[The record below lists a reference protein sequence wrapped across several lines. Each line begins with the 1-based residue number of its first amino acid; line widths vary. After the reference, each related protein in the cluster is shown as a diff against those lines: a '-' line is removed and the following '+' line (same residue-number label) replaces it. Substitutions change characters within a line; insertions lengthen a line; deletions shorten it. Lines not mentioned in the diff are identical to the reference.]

1 MNGNEVITLA
11 SLALGKEADDA
22 YIEEV
27 YECIATD
34 FSALR
39 WLGDKFAVG
48 FRKPHKS
55 ARFLWWE
62 RRSPYV
68 ATYDVLCKLP
78 LASTLLRR
86 LASTKRCE
94 YVVDNVKQNAKKRE
108 ERRAMSYVLESNLN
122 EVAFEM
128 LGDDYN
134 STRSQLDSIRAR
146 RVKFICVNDNINR
159 MTPELFGLLRE
170 FFEAYY
176 PRRSRFELPEGVIN
190 EHLRFEDYK
199 SEIFRRRLAAAA
211 GLAFII
217 YILVRCPEFLY
228 KIVVSHDTKQVCTI
242 AQMRHFTEKL
252 QQQPHRLSTSDDR
265 QKAE

>member
-1 MNGNEVITLA
+1 MNGNEIITLA
-11 SLALGKEADDA
+11 SLSLGKEADDA

-27 YECIATD
+27 YECVATD
-34 FSALR
+34 FSNIR
-39 WLGDKFAVG
+39 WLRDKFAMDS
-48 FRKPHKS
+48 RKLHRS
-55 ARFLWWE
+55 DRFLWWE

-68 ATYDVLCKLP
+68 ATYDFPCRLP
-78 LASTLLRR
+78 QVNTRFRR

-94 YVVDNVKQNAKKRE
+94 YVVDNVKQNAKKRD

-159 MTPELFGLLRE
+159 MTPELFGLLHE

-176 PRRSRFELPEGVIN
+176 PRRSRFELPEGVLN
-190 EHLRFEDYK
+190 EHLRLEDYR
-199 SEIFRRRLAAAA
+199 SGILRRRLAAAA

-217 YILVRCPEFLY
+217 CVLV
-228 KIVVSHDTKQVCTI
+228 
-242 AQMRHFTEKL
+242 
-252 QQQPHRLSTSDDR
+252 
-265 QKAE
+265 